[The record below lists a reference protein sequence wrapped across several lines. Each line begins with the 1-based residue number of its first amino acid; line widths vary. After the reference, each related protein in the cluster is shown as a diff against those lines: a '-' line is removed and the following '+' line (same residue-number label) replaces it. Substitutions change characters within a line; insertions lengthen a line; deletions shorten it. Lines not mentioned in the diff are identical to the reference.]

1 MTDQRTP
8 PKTAVRRL
16 AVARLISITGG
27 AAAYTA
33 LMFTVYELTGS
44 PTWLSATLFLT
55 FGVNGFVAPLA
66 GAIGDR
72 FDRRRVMIVSDL
84 AGVAAFAAMAAAQ
97 DPGWLLALAF
107 ISAVVETPFWM
118 ASGAAIPN
126 LVGPEDLSWANGLV
140 TLGRNAGI
148 MVGPALGGLLVATIG
163 PGWVFGLNALTFAVS
178 AILVV
183 SVRAPFSG
191 DRSEAHEHRGLR
203 AGFVFIARD
212 RLLRTLVLAWT
223 ALVFGLGLVLVADVP
238 LVEHFDGGA
247 VGYGLLI
254 TFWGAGSVLGSFAGR
269 YLNEENEPKA
279 LFLGM
284 VVIAVTTGG
293 IAVSPWFAPIL
304 ALVLVSGVGDAV
316 TLVAEQ
322 GIQQR
327 RTPDAVRS
335 RVMAA
340 SEGLVSLSFV
350 VGLAFAG
357 VALRAVGPQGVYAIG
372 GFTGAIGAL
381 VLLPALRR
389 ARTSEP
395 AVDASAADGSAVDA
409 PAEPETVVPAG

>member
-1 MTDQRTP
+1 
-8 PKTAVRRL
+8 
-16 AVARLISITGG
+16 
-27 AAAYTA
+27 
-33 LMFTVYELTGS
+33 
-44 PTWLSATLFLT
+44 
-55 FGVNGFVAPLA
+55 
-66 GAIGDR
+66 
-72 FDRRRVMIVSDL
+72 
-84 AGVAAFAAMAAAQ
+84 
-97 DPGWLLALAF
+97 
-107 ISAVVETPFWM
+107 
-118 ASGAAIPN
+118 
-126 LVGPEDLSWANGLV
+126 
-140 TLGRNAGI
+140 
-148 MVGPALGGLLVATIG
+148 
-163 PGWVFGLNALTFAVS
+163 
-178 AILVV
+178 
-183 SVRAPFSG
+183 
-191 DRSEAHEHRGLR
+191 
-203 AGFVFIARD
+203 
-212 RLLRTLVLAWT
+212 LAWT
-223 ALVFGLGLVLVADVP
+223 ALVFGMGLVMVADVP
-238 LVEHFDGGA
+238 LVEHFDAGS

-279 LFLGM
+279 LFLGV

-357 VALRAVGPQGVYAIG
+357 IVLRAVGPQGVYAIG
-372 GFTGAIGAL
+372 GLTGAIGAL

-389 ARTSEP
+389 ARAFEHGVDVM
-395 AVDASAADGSAVDA
+395 AVDASAADA
-409 PAEPETVVPAG
+409 PAEPEAMVPA